1 MFHGTLGTGKTFTA
15 TLLGKSTG
23 YDVYSVDLS
32 VVVSKYVGETEKN
45 LSILFEAARGRDW
58 ILFFDESDV
67 LFGKRTAVKD
77 SHDRYANQ
85 ELSYLVQR
93 VEEHDGLCILA
104 SNLRAN
110 IEKRTGR
117 VASVAGVGPASIGSS
132 ETGSHW
138 SDTAPATV
146 RV

>member
-1 MFHGTLGTGKTFTA
+1 M
-15 TLLGKSTG
+15 LGKSTG
-23 YDVYSVDLS
+23 CDVYSVDLS

-58 ILFFDESDV
+58 ILFFDEADV
-67 LFGKRTAVKD
+67 LFGKRMAVKD

-85 ELSYLVQR
+85 ELSYLLQR

-110 IEKRTGR
+110 IDRKFGDWFAL
-117 VASVAGVGPASIGSS
+117 V
-132 ETGSHW
+132 
-138 SDTAPATV
+138 
-146 RV
+146 